1 MGKTLRDEDLR
12 LNIIINGDNG
22 RKEILELER
31 TIHDTNAKL
40 EACYEKRKK
49 LEEQGKKDTASYR
62 SLQLQIGK
70 YSKELTA
77 NRERLAA
84 LQRQQSVNTMTL
96 SELRA
101 HINRVQIQ
109 LNKTDPKTPQWKQL
123 NAELKLSKQR
133 LAELS
138 AQSKATGGAIC
149 TMAERANR
157 YIGLITAGFASMTIA
172 RNYIYR
178 TLSAYND
185 YDEALNNMR
194 KTTGLTAE
202 DAEELNRKLASID
215 TRTSQNELMS
225 MVRVAGKL
233 GISKDDLFGFAKA
246 ADVLKISL
254 GKDLGDDV
262 ETTLAQIGKLTTV
275 FHLTDEMN
283 IEQAM
288 MKTGAAINELGKRS
302 TANEGNIVNFTKR
315 VAGMGATSNISIAD
329 IMGLGAAVDASGI
342 QIETAGTA
350 INNVI
355 TGMFQRTR
363 EFAAVAKMPYKE
375 FAELLKTDV
384 NEALI
389 RVLEGMSNT
398 DGMEQVVAS
407 LDSLHIK
414 GARSATV
421 LSTLAGNTELLRQ
434 QQVIANQAF
443 DEGTSCL
450 NEFNIMNETATAK
463 MEKHKK
469 AVVEQAVALGRQLTP
484 AINMSLSASTWFI
497 RILSQVIAVGVKYKA
512 LIIGISTAYAANLV
526 LKKGIVAWSKLQAF
540 WNSAN
545 AATLVTET
553 TLLNGVRKST
563 LLLCLAKSLLT
574 GNLKAA
580 TIAFKAFWAS
590 TGPIGWLSLA
600 IGAAV
605 TAFSRLK
612 NKVKE
617 VSAETKAWSDINKKV
632 SEELDPQKAKI
643 EALTSIIHNNNLSI
657 DARRKAIEALQK
669 IIPDYTASL
678 SKEGTLINEN
688 TRAVKKYIETLEEQI
703 RLKAI
708 EDKLAEAISKQ
719 IELEGAKAEAETKV
733 KVEKGNMEFWA
744 RQDMTREN
752 SMNVLYAARKRGD
765 AQSELNK
772 INESIAEN
780 DNLIKSL
787 KTRVTE
793 IYAGLF
799 TGDGGGEGGGGEDDG
814 GVDYGSGDY
823 GSGSDKW
830 SLDKDAEYQRQ
841 RHELKKKYLA
851 GEIETEKEYN
861 KQLLELEINTLQR
874 RLNNDIDGAEERAKI
889 QDQLDDRLIQ
899 QRKQNNEW
907 SLGSDEAYMAAQLE
921 LKKKY
926 LEGEIETEAEYDEQ
940 ARQLEIA
947 AIQSRLD
954 MNIEQG
960 EERIKI
966 EQQLADKLLQ
976 EKKRSAQRLAEI
988 ESILADAEA
997 DRIAQEN
1004 RRYEAE
1010 RKKYAGQS
1018 DILAAIEKQHQRKLA
1033 KINLDMA
1040 NARLAQEKSHYELER
1055 KTLQNKHRME
1065 LALFQGNAQQRRA
1078 MRQRHYQELAAFD
1091 ETQLK
1096 SMVARL
1102 QALVDTGEIDD
1113 IKIDFS
1119 LLSDEEITRLKQQL
1133 QEIISELQNAQD
1145 VGQSVE
1151 RKPNSGI
1158 DNGITFLG
1166 LGKSQWEDLFSGNLD
1181 GWEDWATKMGDIVAG
1196 AGELVMQLWSTFD
1209 QRQTDIEKKQL
1220 KEYEKNNDKK
1230 RSDLEKR
1237 LKAGLITEAQYNAE
1251 IQAME
1256 SEADAYK
1263 AELELKQAKRQKAMN
1278 LVEAIINT
1286 AVSVTK
1292 TFAQF
1297 GWPAGVVPAAIQ
1309 AALGAAQ
1316 IAAIATTPITT
1327 GAEEGG
1333 FQDVTRKQDGRKFRA
1348 RLNPD
1353 ARGFINTPTLLVS
1366 ENGQE
1371 YVIPN
1376 DGLQNPTLMP
1386 LVNTIETARRNG
1398 TLRNLNFESIYPAI
1412 STAGRATGGFTT
1424 TTHENSQ
1431 SSGRTAFVD
1440 NERLIQLL
1448 ERLDEHLEHPIPAYI
1463 TMLGRNGLI
1472 EMMQKYESYKKKG
1485 TL

>member
-70 YSKELTA
+70 YNKELTA

-84 LQRQQSVNTMTL
+84 LQRQQTVTTMTL

-101 HINRVQIQ
+101 HINRVQRQ
-109 LNKTDPKTPQWKQL
+109 LNNTDPKTPQWKLL

-149 TMAERANR
+149 TMAERVNR

-172 RNYIYR
+172 KNHIYR

-202 DAEELNRKLASID
+202 EAEELSRKLASID

-233 GISKDDLFGFAKA
+233 GISKDDLLGFAKA

-315 VAGMGATSNISIAD
+315 VAGVGATSNISIAD
-329 IMGLGAAVDASGI
+329 VMGLGAAVDASGI

-355 TGMFQRTR
+355 TGMFKRTR

-384 NEALI
+384 NEALN

-414 GARSATV
+414 GARSVTV

-434 QQVIANQAF
+434 QQVIANRAF

-450 NEFNIMNETATAK
+450 GEFNIMNETATAK

-484 AINMSLSASTWFI
+484 AMNMSLSASTWFI
-497 RILSQVIAVGVKYKA
+497 RILSQLIAVGVKYKA

-545 AATLVTET
+545 VATLVTET
-553 TLLNGVRKST
+553 TVLNGVRKST

-580 TIAFKAFWAS
+580 TIALKAFWAS
-590 TGPIGWLSLA
+590 TGPIGLLSLA

-605 TAFSRLK
+605 TAFSHLK

-617 VSAETKAWSDINKKV
+617 VSAETKAWRDINKKV
-632 SEELDPQKAKI
+632 SDELDPQKAKI
-643 EALTSIIHNNNLSI
+643 EALTSIIHNNKLSI
-657 DARRKAIEALQK
+657 DARRKAIEKLQK

-678 SKEGTLINEN
+678 SKEGELTNEN
-688 TRAVKKYIETLEEQI
+688 TKAIQKYIETLEQKI
-703 RLKAI
+703 RLQAV
-708 EDKLAEAISKQ
+708 EDKLQQAIHEK
-719 IELEGAKAEAETKV
+719 IELETAKADAETQVKDVSRNVDFMASQQMTQQNSLMLVGVRLAEAEAK
-733 KVEKGNMEFWA
+733 
-744 RQDMTREN
+744 
-752 SMNVLYAARKRGD
+752 RKLD
-765 AQSELNK
+765 SINK
-772 INESIAEN
+772 AIAEKE
-780 DNLIKSL
+780 NLINSL
-787 KTRVTE
+787 KARVSDG
-793 IYAGLF
+793 YVGLF
-799 TGDGGGEGGGGEDDG
+799 TSGGGDGGED
-814 GVDYGSGDY
+814 GSGDY
-823 GSGSDKW
+823 GSGGSGSDNW

-861 KQLLELEINTLQR
+861 KQILELEIDTLQR
-874 RLNNDIDGAEERAKI
+874 RLDKDIDGAEARTKI

-926 LEGEIETEAEYDEQ
+926 LEGEIETEAEYDER
-940 ARQLEIA
+940 ARQLEIV

-976 EKKRSAQRLAEI
+976 EKKRSAQRFAEI

-1010 RKKYAGQS
+1010 RKKYAGQA
-1018 DILAAIEKQHQRKLA
+1018 DILAAIEKQHQRKLT
-1033 KINLDMA
+1033 KIKLDMA
-1040 NARLAQEKSHYELER
+1040 NARVAQEKSHYELER

-1113 IKIDFS
+1113 IKLDVS
-1119 LLSDEEITRLKQQL
+1119 LLSDEEITRLRQQL
-1133 QEIISELQNAQD
+1133 QDIISELQNAQD
-1145 VGQSVE
+1145 VGQSTE

-1166 LGKSQWEDLFSGNLD
+1166 LGKSEWEDLFSGNLD
-1181 GWEDWATKMGDIVAG
+1181 GWEDWATKMGTIVAG

-1209 QRQTDIEKKQL
+1209 QRQTAIEKKQL
-1220 KEYEKNNDKK
+1220 KEYEKNNNKK

-1251 IQAME
+1251 LQSME

-1263 AELELKQAKRQKAMN
+1263 EELELKQAKRQKAMN

-1297 GWPAGVVPAAIQ
+1297 GWPAGIVPAAVQ

-1353 ARGFINTPTLLVS
+1353 ARGFISTPTLLVS

-1386 LVNTIETARRNG
+1386 LINTIETARRNG
-1398 TLRNLNFESIYPAI
+1398 TLRNLRFESIYPAI
-1412 STAGRATGGFTT
+1412 SSMGRATGGF
-1424 TTHENSQ
+1424 SAMPS
-1431 SSGRTAFVD
+1431 SSGTPAITKAQIED
-1440 NERLIQLL
+1440 ERLLHLL
-1448 ERLDEHLEHPIPAYI
+1448 ERLDERLEKPIQTYI
-1463 TMLGRNGLI
+1463 TMLGKNGLI
-1472 EMMQKYESYKKKG
+1472 EMMQKYDTYKKRG